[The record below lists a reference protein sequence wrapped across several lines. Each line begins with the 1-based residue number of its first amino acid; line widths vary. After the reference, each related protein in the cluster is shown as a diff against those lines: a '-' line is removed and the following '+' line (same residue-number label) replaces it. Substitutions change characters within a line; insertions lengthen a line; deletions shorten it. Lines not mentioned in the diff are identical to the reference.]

1 MRTKPY
7 SIDLRKKVIN
17 YIKEGHSQLEASSL
31 FGLHKNTV
39 NRWWIRYNKEGI
51 LSARI
56 RPGFKSKVDHRA
68 MAEYVMSNSNV
79 KLYELGKIYKVTAS
93 QASRILRKLGFSYKK
108 KPSPMWSQVRLE
120 ETNTSKKSKT

>member
-1 MRTKPY
+1 MTTKPY

-39 NRWWIRYNKEGI
+39 NRWWSRYKKEGI
-51 LSARI
+51 LSART
-56 RPGFKSKVDHRA
+56 RPGFRSKVDHKA
-68 MAEYVMSNSNV
+68 MAEYVISNSDV
-79 KLYELGKIYKVTAS
+79 KLYELGKIYKITAS

-108 KPSPMWSQVRLE
+108 KSSPMWKQAKPE
-120 ETNTSKKSKT
+120 ERSTSKRSKT